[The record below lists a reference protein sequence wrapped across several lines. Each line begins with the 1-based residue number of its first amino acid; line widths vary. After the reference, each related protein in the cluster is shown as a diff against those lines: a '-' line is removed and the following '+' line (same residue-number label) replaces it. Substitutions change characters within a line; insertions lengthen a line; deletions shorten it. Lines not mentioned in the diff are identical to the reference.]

1 MSQLSIPNGIS
12 ITDVRSADLKKVWD
26 NLDIK
31 KIKTMKL
38 KELKD
43 RIAAVPEGEFYDELE
58 VCIPNGKVGMGGT
71 SVTSVKQAAQGID
84 WDNKKFILWPET
96 KLIEPQ
102 EDPADYVEFINYLRR
117 ETGMSKGQ
125 IMFAL
130 EQSKEEI
137 GVIISN
143 WLRAHGKKTS

>member
-1 MSQLSIPNGIS
+1 M
-12 ITDVRSADLKKVWD
+12 T
-26 NLDIK
+26 
-31 KIKTMKL
+31 L

-43 RIAAVPEGEFYDELE
+43 RIASVPEGEFYDELK
-58 VCIPNGKVGMGGT
+58 VCIPNNKGGVGGT
-71 SVTSVKQAAQGID
+71 STTNVKQAAQGFD
-84 WDNKKFILWPET
+84 WDNEKFIIWPET
-96 KLIEPQ
+96 KLIESQ
-102 EDPADYVEFINYLRR
+102 EEPADYEEFINYLRR
-117 ETGMSKGQ
+117 ETGMGKGQ

>member
-1 MSQLSIPNGIS
+1 
-12 ITDVRSADLKKVWD
+12 
-26 NLDIK
+26 
-31 KIKTMKL
+31 MKL

-96 KLIEPQ
+96 KLIEFQ
-102 EDPADYVEFINYLRR
+102 EDPADYIGFINYLIKQ
-117 ETGMSKGQ
+117 TGMSKTLSL
-125 IMFAL
+125 MAL
-130 EQSKEEI
+130 EKCKEEI
-137 GVIISN
+137 GVIVSN
-143 WLRAHGKKTS
+143 WLRAHGNKTSTDDRPNSQRGDVNIG

>member
-1 MSQLSIPNGIS
+1 M
-12 ITDVRSADLKKVWD
+12 T
-26 NLDIK
+26 
-31 KIKTMKL
+31 L

-43 RIAAVPEGEFYDELE
+43 RIASVPEGEFYDELN
-58 VCIPNGKVGMGGT
+58 VCIPNNKGSIGPT
-71 SVTSVKQAAQGID
+71 ATTNVKHAGQGID
-84 WDNKKFILWPET
+84 WDNKKFFIWPET
-96 KLIEPQ
+96 KLIEYQ
-102 EDPADYVEFINYLRR
+102 EEPADYEEFINYLRR
-117 ETGMSKGQ
+117 ETGMGKGQ